1 MKMNPKLNMYQ
12 IISYSSIDAEYLFV
26 LAESV
31 DEASRIAEAE
41 GYSSFIIEGYEDNGS
56 VHSELLES
64 TSPPL

>member
-1 MKMNPKLNMYQ
+1 MNPNLKMYQ

-31 DEASRIAEAE
+31 DEASHLAEAE
-41 GYSSFIIEGYEDNGS
+41 GYSSFIIEGCEGNEPDQSG
-56 VHSELLES
+56 LLES